1 MVQCRFEGWNWGKRQ
16 TDIAAVSLRLPRIL
30 AMAANDEFM
39 AKGFEGILG
48 LAMPGYV
55 IFAEVCVHF

>member
-48 LAMPGYV
+48 LAMPGYATL
-55 IFAEVCVHF
+55 IQECVDF